1 MVKNERLHKLCKKLD
16 ALKIDSILVSI
27 PANIT
32 YLTKYPSRDSYF
44 LVSRKEN
51 IYFTDSRYI
60 EEAQKALKEIAI
72 VRQVNGSIFGLI
84 ADSCK
89 ELKLTRIA
97 FEERHLPYAEHNRIT
112 RYLAGKA
119 KLIPVH
125 GIVEELRQIKELSEI
140 AKIRKAIKI
149 TQKAL
154 KHIKRF
160 IKPGVTEIEV
170 VAELERF
177 IRYFGATNSAF
188 DIIVAS
194 GPNSS
199 LPHHI
204 SSSRKIR
211 NNEPVLIDLGI
222 DYLGYKSDLTRVFFL
237 GKIKVLLQ
245 QIHSIVAQAQRL
257 AIKEIKPGISAGKI
271 DSVGRQYIE
280 KHGFAQFFGHS
291 LGHGVGL
298 EVHEQPSVSPRGD
311 CILKPGMVFTVEPG
325 IYLPGKFGIR
335 IEDMVLVTETGVKV
349 LTASNNN

>member
-1 MVKNERLHKLCKKLD
+1 MTKNERLHKLCKKLD
-16 ALKIDSILVSI
+16 ALNVDSILISL

-60 EEAQKALKEIAI
+60 EEAEKALREIAI
-72 VRQVNGSIFGLI
+72 VKKVNGSVFELI
-84 ADSCK
+84 AESCK

-97 FEERHLPYAEHNRIT
+97 FEERHLPYAEYNRI
-112 RYLAGKA
+112 RKELAGKTRF
-119 KLIPVH
+119 IPAH
-125 GIVEELRQIKELSEI
+125 GVVEELRQIKEASEI

-204 SSSRKIR
+204 PGFRKIR
-211 NNEPVLIDLGI
+211 NNEPVLIDFGI

-245 QIHSIVAQAQRL
+245 QIHSIVVEAQRM

-271 DSVGRQYIE
+271 DSAGRQYIE
-280 KHGFAQFFGHS
+280 KHGFAEFFGHN

-298 EVHEQPSVSPRGD
+298 EVHEQPSVSVRGK
-311 CILKPGMVFTVEPG
+311 CILEPGMVFTVEPG
-325 IYLPGKFGIR
+325 IYLPGKFGVR

>member
-349 LTASNNN
+349 LTASRNN